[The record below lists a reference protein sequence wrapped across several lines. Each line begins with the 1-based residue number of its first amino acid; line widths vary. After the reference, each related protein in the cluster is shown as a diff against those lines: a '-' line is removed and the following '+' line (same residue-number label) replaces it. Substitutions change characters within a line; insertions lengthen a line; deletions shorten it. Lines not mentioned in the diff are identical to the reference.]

1 MTNVKRS
8 KKICSK
14 DDCNYPLFARGF
26 CRYHYN
32 SDYLAP
38 KQALKA
44 PKSYTIPKI
53 TAKRR
58 SQVTKYHSE
67 RKVFIQAE
75 RDFNPRKEIYCIFC
89 DEIIY
94 EIEPD
99 VHHGDGRDDEKLLDT
114 IFWYIAHNFCH
125 VHQYHSMSCKDIPWW
140 DNYMFRM
147 QYINPKVYQK
157 DLLRQSKS

>member
-1 MTNVKRS
+1 MTNVIRS

-14 DDCNYPLFARGF
+14 DDCNYPLVARGF

-94 EIEPD
+94 EMELQEAAELGVIMEM
-99 VHHGDGRDDEKLLDT
+99 EEMMKNYL
-114 IFWYIAHNFCH
+114 I
-125 VHQYHSMSCKDIPWW
+125 QYSGTLHITFVM
-140 DNYMFRM
+140 
-147 QYINPKVYQK
+147 YINIIQ
-157 DLLRQSKS
+157 